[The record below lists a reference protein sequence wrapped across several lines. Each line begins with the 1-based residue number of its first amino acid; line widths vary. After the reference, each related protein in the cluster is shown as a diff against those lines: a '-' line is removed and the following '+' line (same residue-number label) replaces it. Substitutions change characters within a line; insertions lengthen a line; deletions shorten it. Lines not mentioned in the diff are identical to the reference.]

1 MIKSLNWYLRRHPL
15 LYKIRFRL
23 VSKSS
28 SIDRIENICYNTI
41 NKKADIPNFYFEL
54 NDLIFPK
61 TNTALSDLETAKE
74 IAIWLRNN
82 IKGGVGLGK
91 SSETALRKMIKGEG
105 GVCSDFSQI
114 FNNFCVINDLKVQE
128 WGIKIVLNNL
138 TLGGGH
144 SFNKVYSKELKKW
157 ILIDV
162 DKSIYFYDKD
172 PNLPLSIFELLDLK
186 RENKEI
192 SFFSFNKNNAIDAK
206 RINEIYLN
214 SNSFPFLITNYCNKT
229 YDYSL
234 DKLHFIPMPIVH
246 GLLFLIGKSYV
257 FEFPTNNTDLKSVSS

>member
-1 MIKSLNWYLRRHPL
+1 MIKSLNWYLRRHSL

-28 SIDRIENICYNTI
+28 SVDRIENFCYNAI
-41 NKKADIPNFYFEL
+41 NKKKDIPNFYFEL
-54 NDLIFPK
+54 NELIFPK
-61 TNTALSDLETAKE
+61 TNVPLSDFETATK

-82 IKGGVGLGK
+82 IKGGPGLGN
-91 SSETALRKMIKGEG
+91 SSETALRKMLKGEG

-128 WGIKIVLNNL
+128 WGIKIVLDNS

-144 SFNKVYSKELKKW
+144 SFNNVYSKELQKW

-162 DKSIYFYDKD
+162 DKSIYFYHTD
-172 PNLPLSIFELLDLK
+172 PNVPLSVFELLELK
-186 RENKEI
+186 KENKEI
-192 SFFSFNKNNAIDAK
+192 SFYSLNRKNAIDSV
-206 RINEIYLN
+206 RIKYLYLN
-214 SNSFPFLITNYCNKT
+214 PNSFPFLVTNYSNKT

-234 DKLHFIPMPIVH
+234 DKLHFVPISIIH
-246 GLLFLIGKSYV
+246 GLLFLTGKSYA
-257 FEFPTNNTDLKSVSS
+257 FEFPANS